1 MENLGACASGQK
13 FKDEAYLVLRVFTGL
28 VFFMHGY
35 MKVNTTGIG
44 NVAGFF
50 NGVGIP
56 FPELMAP
63 LVSYGELLGGIALI
77 VGLFTHWIAKINI
90 LILLGAIYFVH
101 LAHGFAVG
109 ENGYEY
115 ALLLLLVN
123 IVIVTTG
130 AGKYSVDAWCKGR
143 KLTAPPQV

>member
-1 MENLGACASGQK
+1 MENTEACAGGQK

-28 VFFMHGY
+28 VFLMHGY
-35 MKVNTTGIG
+35 MKVTTTGIG

-77 VGLFTHWIAKINI
+77 VGLFTHWITKINI

-123 IVIVTTG
+123 LVIATKG
-130 AGKYSVDAWCKGR
+130 AGKYSVDAWCRNR
-143 KLTAPPQV
+143 KSAVAPQV